1 MQSSQSAQSP
11 VSTRRSFLA
20 LTGAT
25 AAGSLAALA
34 GFPAF
39 TAAAAEPS
47 RPAIDPRVADSEAVR
62 LWYTAPAAEQS
73 MIQQALPIGNGR
85 LGALVAKSPAKEALY
100 LTDAAMWT
108 GGRNDVL

>member
-1 MQSSQSAQSP
+1 MQSPQSAQSP

-39 TAAAAEPS
+39 TAAAAEPN
-47 RPAIDPRVADSEAVR
+47 RPAVDPRVTDGGAVR
-62 LWYTAPAAEQS
+62 LWYTAPAAEQAL
-73 MIQQALPIGNGR
+73 IQ
-85 LGALVAKSPAKEALY
+85 
-100 LTDAAMWT
+100 
-108 GGRNDVL
+108 